1 MGAAPHQ
8 EWRTNQLSRATD
20 VAVDQQSAIL
30 PVALR
35 LLIGD
40 PMARIGS
47 HPDGEGPLDIGSGR
61 FLPTR
66 QPVPGGIP
74 GSARNGTNFVSHD
87 R

>member
-1 MGAAPHQ
+1 MGAVPHQ
-8 EWRTNQLSRATD
+8 EWCTNQLSRAPD
-20 VAVDQQSAIL
+20 VSVGQQSAML
-30 PVALR
+30 PIALC

-40 PMARIGS
+40 SVARIGI
-47 HPDGEGPLDIGSGR
+47 HPNGEGLLDIGSGG

-74 GSARNGTNFVSHD
+74 DSARNGTDFVSHD